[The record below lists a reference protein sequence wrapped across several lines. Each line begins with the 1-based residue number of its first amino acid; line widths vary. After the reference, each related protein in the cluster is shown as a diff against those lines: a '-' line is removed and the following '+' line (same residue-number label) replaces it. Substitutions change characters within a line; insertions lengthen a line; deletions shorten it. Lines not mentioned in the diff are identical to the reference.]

1 MIPKLLQEISNP
13 PKEIF
18 ILGELPPEDILKISI
33 IGTRKATIEG
43 KNIARQLSFELTN
56 LGFIIVSGLAM
67 GIDTAAHEGCLQANG
82 ITIAVLANGLNKI
95 YPAQNENLA
104 RKILENKG
112 AIISE
117 YPPGTPA
124 YKDNFLNRNRIISG
138 LSIASIIIEAPFSS
152 GALSTANY
160 AAEQGREVFVI
171 PGPINH
177 PNYSGSHKLIRDG
190 ARIITSLEDILEDLG
205 LENLKIKNQN
215 KKQTQNIKKIQNQT
229 QALIFKIIK
238 ESGKPLNID
247 RIIELTKLEPQA
259 VNQEIAL
266 MIINEIIKENEKGYT
281 I

>member
-1 MIPKLLQEISNP
+1 MIPKLLQEIPNP
-13 PKEIF
+13 PKGIF
-18 ILGELPPEDILKISI
+18 TLGELPPDDILKISV

-82 ITIAVLANGLNKI
+82 ITIAVLANGLDKI
-95 YPAQNENLA
+95 YPAQNESLA
-104 RKILENKG
+104 KKILENKG

-124 YKDNFLNRNRIISG
+124 YKDNFLSRNRIISG
-138 LSIASIIIEAPFSS
+138 LSIASIVIEAPFNS

-160 AAEQGREVFVI
+160 AAEQGREVFVA

-177 PNYSGSHKLIRDG
+177 PNYSGSHRLIRDG
-190 ARIITSLEDILEDLG
+190 ARLITSLEDILEDLG

-215 KKQTQNIKKIQNQT
+215 KKQIQNIKNIQNET

-238 ESGKPLNID
+238 ESGKPLSID

-259 VNQEIAL
+259 ANQEIAF
-266 MIINEIIKENEKGYT
+266 MVINEIIKESEKGY
-281 I
+281 II

>member
-33 IGTRKATIEG
+33 IGTRKATMEG

-138 LSIASIIIEAPFSS
+138 LSIASIVIEAPFIS